1 MIPVGHLGSGKDFGE
16 LALKTDHSNPTK
28 IIPRAA
34 TVKCVSSCKF
44 ATMSKKDYQGIL
56 DKID

>member
-1 MIPVGHLGSGKDFGE
+1 MIPIVHLGEGKDFGE
-16 LALKTDHSNPTK
+16 LALKIDPSHPNK

-34 TVKCVSSCKF
+34 TVKCITDCKF

-56 DKID
+56 NKID